1 MKKNTSGQGERM
13 VLEKQGNLASS
24 RRDDNTKNFH
34 RFANYRK
41 NINSV

>member
-13 VLEKQGNLASS
+13 ALEKQGNLASS
-24 RRDDNTKNFH
+24 RRDDNTKIFH

-41 NINSV
+41 NLNSV